1 MPRFQLPKE
10 PKRFEFK
17 VPEGLKKLLR
27 RPQPDRRGND
37 RHGSGNGNRNGNGEG
52 PTVTRRSFALGAA
65 AAAGAVGVGALVVRN
80 LTLKRDKAASEDPS
94 APLVV
99 DSGDATNITEEFE
112 QVEDLRLVERASWTL
127 PLGSIL
133 NAAEGTWLP
142 VVQPGADSSSITAA
156 GAFNISTGENPLV
169 VPTPINNTPATLV
182 LDARCSDSVY
192 AWSEIDLSTRAWT
205 LYGSAFANGQLSGS
219 ATALWSADANW
230 DPPFFCC
237 TGNQVLW
244 QVQPSLTGDKTQE
257 NSHLYRWQLGSSSAD
272 ILMESPGRFAC
283 EPSVSKDCVTVV
295 PRVAGKTASAYYGIT
310 ALSKTDPTQQIDQL
324 VMPAT
329 VRPFRAT
336 RIGDQFAFAVE
347 ATYGSGG
354 LLANMGYYLGT
365 SSSHITWLSREPAAG
380 IWGRDGVYAFKS
392 LSSYIVYD
400 EPAGTF
406 SVLLAADRAVDYGE
420 YPAATGD
427 TDSFV
432 TYSTVKDST
441 TGYPTGV
448 YVRAYDLL
456 TSEQMAQ
463 KKAEE
468 AKVKAQEEA
477 EKAAEEQA
485 RAEAEESEEY

>member
-10 PKRFEFK
+10 PKHVEFK
-17 VPEGLKKLLR
+17 LPERAKELIGRFQQKRSSGR
-27 RPQPDRRGND
+27 RDPSGGEQPGI
-37 RHGSGNGNRNGNGEG
+37 
-52 PTVTRRSFALGAA
+52 TRRSFALGAA
-65 AAAGAVGVGALVVRN
+65 AAAGAAGVTALVVRN
-80 LTLKRDKAASEDPS
+80 VTIAHGRGGTNDPS
-94 APLVV
+94 TPLVV

-133 NAAEGTWLP
+133 NAAEGSWLP
-142 VVQPGADSSSITAA
+142 VVQPANDSSAITAA
-156 GAFNISTGENPLV
+156 GAFNLSSGQNPLV
-169 VPTPINNTPATLV
+169 VATPINATPTTV
-182 LDARCSDSVY
+182 ILDARCSDSVY
-192 AWSEIDLSTRAWT
+192 AWSEVDLSTRAWT

-219 ATALWSADANW
+219 ATALWNGDADW
-230 DPPFFCC
+230 DPPHFCC

-244 QVQPSLTGDKTQE
+244 QVQPSLTGSKTQE
-257 NSHLYRWQLGSSSAD
+257 SSHLYRWQLGSSNAD
-272 ILMESPGRFAC
+272 ALMESPGRFAC

-295 PRVAGKTASAYYGIT
+295 PRVPGKGASAYYGIT
-310 ALSKTDPTQQIDQL
+310 ALSKADLTQQVDQL
-324 VMPAT
+324 VMPAS
-329 VRPFRAT
+329 VRPFRAV

-380 IWGRDGVYAFKS
+380 VWGRDGVFAFKS

-400 EPAGTF
+400 EPAGNF

-427 TDSFV
+427 TDTFV

-448 YVRAYDLL
+448 YVRAYDLY
-456 TSEQMAQ
+456 SAEQMAQ

-468 AKVKAQEEA
+468 EKAKAEEEKA
-477 EKAAEEQA
+477 KAAEEA
-485 RAEAEESEEY
+485 AAAEAEGEEE